1 MYFLMIT
8 AFIIIVPIIV
18 ITIRIKKNVS
28 PYETIFES
36 IVLTA
41 IVVIAVLF
49 SAYFDSGVSLGEQLM
64 SAVREEAE
72 VFAGIDE
79 FVKAAGIGDLT
90 YDERVTLIVSAYGM
104 INSMLPSTVIIAGTF
119 ISYFLYMAISKMYK
133 SIGGRP
139 AELIPLKFFR
149 WPRNTMAGFLVMF
162 VLSFAIGMLPAF
174 EDAQLYMNIS
184 IIFEFVIAV
193 QGLGFVF
200 LLFDL
205 KKIPKVFAVLI
216 GIVGM
221 ATSFGRMTL
230 FVVGALDYMIN
241 MRGRIVRR

>member
-1 MYFLMIT
+1 
-8 AFIIIVPIIV
+8 
-18 ITIRIKKNVS
+18 
-28 PYETIFES
+28 
-36 IVLTA
+36 
-41 IVVIAVLF
+41 
-49 SAYFDSGVSLGEQLM
+49 
-64 SAVREEAE
+64 
-72 VFAGIDE
+72 
-79 FVKAAGIGDLT
+79 
-90 YDERVTLIVSAYGM
+90 
-104 INSMLPSTVIIAGTF
+104 
-119 ISYFLYMAISKMYK
+119 
-133 SIGGRP
+133 
-139 AELIPLKFFR
+139 
-149 WPRNTMAGFLVMF
+149 MF

-184 IIFEFVIAV
+184 IIFEFVIAI

>member
-1 MYFLMIT
+1 M
-8 AFIIIVPIIV
+8 
-18 ITIRIKKNVS
+18 
-28 PYETIFES
+28 
-36 IVLTA
+36 
-41 IVVIAVLF
+41 
-49 SAYFDSGVSLGEQLM
+49 
-64 SAVREEAE
+64 
-72 VFAGIDE
+72 
-79 FVKAAGIGDLT
+79 
-90 YDERVTLIVSAYGM
+90 TLIVSAYGM